1 MNEKQ
6 YEVEEND
13 ELGLAMVGTGYNE
26 PSIVIEPERTVI
38 ERRRGELKE
47 VVIPAFVKI
56 STSFKDEL
64 PDIDGKSL
72 KVWLYIAL
80 SVNRNTG
87 VAHPGLR
94 TIAKGTGMGVNTVQT
109 CLKELEGLNLMK
121 VDRKSRKYNIYE
133 PTEYVSANRSDPVSE
148 RDTVSKTVSE
158 NPETVSENPETV
170 SENPETVSDSQILNQ
185 RNQSNNQ
192 IKDADAAIQDLSI
205 ENQIY
210 LGKLKVNRSKAD
222 EIKNALRKY
231 FRLTPRW
238 ASKFDKEWLEWA
250 LSEGMTEEQIEGA
263 AELWR
268 KDKRFNWSIPSL
280 KGIAE
285 HWLELIGSSVQTL
298 QLSEAEIQRI
308 QQSVDWSKT

>member
-1 MNEKQ
+1 MKEVQ
-6 YEVEEND
+6 YKVEEND
-13 ELGLAMVGTGYNE
+13 ELGMAMVGTGYE
-26 PSIVIEPERTVI
+26 PTIEIEQPREVI
-38 ERRRGELKE
+38 ERRNGKLIETER
-47 VVIPAFVKI
+47 PAFVKI
-56 STSFKDEL
+56 YTSFKKEMH
-64 PDIDGKSL
+64 DIDEIAL

-80 SVNRNTG
+80 SVNRNTNE
-87 VAHPGLR
+87 AHPSLR
-94 TIAKGTGMGVNTVQT
+94 TLSKELNLAVNTIRNAV
-109 CLKELEGLNLMK
+109 ERLEKKNLLT
-121 VDRKSRKYNIYE
+121 VERRKQKYNKYY
-133 PTEYVSANRSDPVSE
+133 PTDYVSARRESVLADDTLSE
-148 RDTVSKTVSE
+148 TVSVEGETVSAK
-158 NPETVSENPETV
+158 PETVSARV
-170 SENPETVSDSQILNQ
+170 ILNQ

-285 HWLELIGSSVQTL
+285 HWLELIGASVQTM
-298 QLSEAEIQRI
+298 QYTEAEIQRL
-308 QQSVDWSKT
+308 QQSVDWSKK